1 MDKNIVLAGFG
12 GQGILFAGKVLA
24 YTGMIDELHVSW
36 LPSYGPEMRGGT
48 ANCSVCISENEIG
61 SPRVLDPNI
70 LIVMNI
76 QSYDRFIDTVVD
88 GGAAVVNST
97 LINKKTDNEKIRC
110 VYIPATEMANDNNLQ
125 GLANIICL
133 GAMLK
138 QTGMTSY
145 DSMEAAIKKCVPP
158 SKAHLLD
165 ANLKALKLGYEFE
178 G

>member
-1 MDKNIVLAGFG
+1 MSVLLRLCQLVMEDNIRG
-12 GQGILFAGKVLA
+12 
-24 YTGMIDELHVSW
+24 TT
-36 LPSYGPEMRGGT
+36 EML
-48 ANCSVCISENEIG
+48 CFHF
-61 SPRVLDPNI
+61 LLPNI
-70 LIVMNI
+70 LIIINI
-76 QSYDRFIDTVVD
+76 HSYYRFIDTVVD

>member
-24 YTGMIDELHVSW
+24 YTGMIDNIHVSW

-76 QSYDRFIDTVVD
+76 QSYDRFIDAVTD
-88 GGAAVVNST
+88 GGVAVVNST
-97 LINKKTDNEKIRC
+97 LINKTCDNDKSNCI
-110 VYIPATEMANDNNLQ
+110 YIPATEMANENGLQ

-145 DSMEAAIKKCVPP
+145 ETMEAAIKKCIPA
-158 SKAHLLD
+158 SKAHLTD
-165 ANLKALKLGYEFE
+165 ANLKALKLGYEFKA
-178 G
+178 

>member
-24 YTGMIDELHVSW
+24 YTGMIDNLHVSW

-76 QSYDRFIDTVVD
+76 QSYDRFIDAVTD
-88 GGAAVVNST
+88 GGVAVVNST
-97 LINKKTDNEKIRC
+97 LINKTCDNDKINC
-110 VYIPATEMANDNNLQ
+110 IYIPATEMANENGLQ

-145 DSMEAAIKKCVPP
+145 ETMEAAIKNAFPR
-158 SKAHLLD
+158 
-165 ANLKALKLGYEFE
+165 LKLI
-178 G
+178 